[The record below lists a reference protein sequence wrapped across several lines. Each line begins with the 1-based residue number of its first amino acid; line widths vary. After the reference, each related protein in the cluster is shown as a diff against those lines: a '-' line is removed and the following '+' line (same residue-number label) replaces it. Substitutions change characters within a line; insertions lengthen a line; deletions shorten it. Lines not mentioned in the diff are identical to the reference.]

1 MKLTWDE
8 AKRQATLKERGL
20 DFANC
25 AQVFAG
31 ETHNFEDRRKNY
43 GEPRIISVGFLH
55 GRMVAVVYTPR
66 EEGRRIISMRHVNER
81 ERRHY
86 QKFFSAEPRG

>member
-8 AKRQATLKERGL
+8 VKRQATLKERGL

-31 ETHNFEDRRKNY
+31 ETHNFEDRRK
-43 GEPRIISVGFLH
+43 RITASP
-55 GRMVAVVYTPR
+55 A
-66 EEGRRIISMRHVNER
+66 SSAW
-81 ERRHY
+81 
-86 QKFFSAEPRG
+86 FFCMGG